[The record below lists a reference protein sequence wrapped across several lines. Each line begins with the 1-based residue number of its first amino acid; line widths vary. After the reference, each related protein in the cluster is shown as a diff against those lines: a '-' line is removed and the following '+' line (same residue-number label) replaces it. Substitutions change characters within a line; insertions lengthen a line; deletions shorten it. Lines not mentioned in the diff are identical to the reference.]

1 MTAPIQAILLDLDD
15 TLLGNN
21 TAEFMKRYFGLLGE
35 YARPVM
41 DNATFLPHLIQ
52 ATQATI
58 RNTDPAHTNAEVFWA
73 NFEALTGGRRSDLEP
88 FFSRFYETEFARL
101 RPSTLVRPAAV
112 HLVRAA
118 FERGLAVVVATNP
131 LFPATAIEQRLA
143 WAGVPVDEYPYALVT
158 TYENM
163 HAAKPQPAYY
173 REILTAI
180 DCPPER
186 AVMVG
191 DDWKND
197 IAPAAALGLY
207 TYWIAPIDAEPPDAT
222 LLNGQGSLDVLAE
235 LVAGGWLERLGRP
248 A

>member
-1 MTAPIQAILLDLDD
+1 MNAPIQAILLDLDD

-21 TAEFMKRYFGLLGE
+21 TAEFMKRYFALLGE
-35 YARPVM
+35 YARLLM

-52 ATQATI
+52 ATEATI
-58 RNTDPAHTNAEVFWA
+58 RNTDPSMTNAEVFWD
-73 NFEALTGGRRSDLEP
+73 NFEALTGGRRSELEP
-88 FFSRFYETEFARL
+88 FFSRFYESEFVRL
-101 RPSTLVRPAAV
+101 QPSTLMRPAAA

-118 FERGLAVVVATNP
+118 FERGLAVVIATNP
-131 LFPATAIEQRLA
+131 LFPATAIEQRLV
-143 WAGVPVDEYPYALVT
+143 WAGVPVDAHPYALVT

-173 REILTAI
+173 REILATI
-180 DCPPER
+180 DCPPGR
-186 AVMVG
+186 ALMVG

-207 TYWIAPIDAEPPDAT
+207 TYWVAPTDVEPPAPK
-222 LLNGQGSLDVLAE
+222 LLNGQGSLDDLAA
-235 LVAGGWLERLGRP
+235 LVAGGWLERLSRP

>member
-1 MTAPIQAILLDLDD
+1 MTATIQAVLLDLDD

-21 TAEFMKRYFGLLGE
+21 TAEFMKRYFALLGE

-41 DNATFLPHLIQ
+41 DNDTFLPHLIQ
-52 ATQATI
+52 ATQAVI
-58 RNTDPAHTNAEVFWA
+58 RNTDPAHSNAEVFWA
-73 NFEALTGGRRSDLEP
+73 NFEALTGGHRDDLEP
-88 FFSRFYETEFARL
+88 FFSRFYETDFVRL
-101 RPSTLVRPAAV
+101 QPSTLVRPAAV
-112 HLVRAA
+112 HLVRSA
-118 FERGLAVVVATNP
+118 FERGLAVVIATNP

-143 WAGVPVDEYPYALVT
+143 WAGVPVDDYPYALVT

-173 REILTAI
+173 REILAAI
-180 DCPPER
+180 GCLAER
-186 AVMVG
+186 ALMVG

-197 IAPAAALGLY
+197 IAPAAAVGLC
-207 TYWIAPIDAEPPDAT
+207 TYWIAPIDAAPPDPS

-235 LVAGGWLERLGRP
+235 LVSGGWLERLGRP